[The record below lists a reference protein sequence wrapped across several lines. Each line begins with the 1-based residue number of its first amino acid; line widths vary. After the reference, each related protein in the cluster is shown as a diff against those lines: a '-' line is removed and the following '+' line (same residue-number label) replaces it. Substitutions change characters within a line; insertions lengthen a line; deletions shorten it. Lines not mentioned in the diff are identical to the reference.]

1 MVKKSAHLYDSMYS
15 FKNYDLECQRLAN
28 FIQRYKR
35 SKGNQLLDVACGTG
49 QHLRYLQTD
58 YEVAGLDIDD
68 DLLAIATERLP
79 GVPLYQGDMIS
90 FDLGRTFDV
99 VTSLFS
105 AIGYVRTVENLN
117 LTVAS
122 MVKHLKQGG
131 VLLVEPWFYPEY
143 FNIRT
148 DYNDLVDEP
157 DLKISAQTTL
167 EDGVSVLNFRYWIK
181 TTDGID
187 TFDEHHELG
196 LFTQQA
202 YQAAFEAAGLETHY
216 HTIGLNK
223 RGLWIGIKA

>member
-28 FIQRYKR
+28 FIQRHKR

-79 GVPLYQGDMIS
+79 GVPLYQADMIS

-105 AIGYVRTVENLN
+105 AIGYVCMVENLN

-143 FNIRT
+143 FITRN

-157 DLKISAQTTL
+157 DLKINAQTTL
-167 EDGVSVLNFRYWIK
+167 EDGISVLNFHYWIK

-187 TFDEHHELG
+187 TFDERHELG
-196 LFTQQA
+196 LFTQQD

-216 HTIGLNK
+216 HAIGLNK
-223 RGLWIGIKA
+223 RGLWIGIKD